1 MKISGINNLDDLG
14 LEIKTEGD
22 EKLPL
27 VQKMKAKDPAQV
39 KANNE

>member
-27 VQKMKAKDPAQV
+27 VHQMKAKDPARV
-39 KANNE
+39 